1 MNQTCNDPGHSSG
14 RRSEIVV
21 NGRRYA
27 LPAQPVVVVCVDGF
41 DPSYLDCAL
50 ADGVMPTLGRWVE
63 AGFACSVDAAMPT
76 FTNPNNISIVTGAP
90 PAVHGVSGN
99 YFLDR
104 ETGEETMMVDARFL
118 RAETILAAASRAG
131 VRVASVTAKDKLR
144 KALGAG
150 LQGISFSAQHA
161 DRATIEENGIDG
173 IETLV
178 GRPVP
183 DQYSADLSLFVLDA
197 GIALLRCNRVELLYL
212 SLSDF
217 VQHAHAPRT
226 PASDAFL
233 RDIDQRLAA
242 LSDAGARVVLTAD
255 HGMTDKA
262 DAAGHANVLYLEDAL
277 NAEFGDGAVR
287 IICPIADPF
296 VRHHG
301 GLGSFVRGYVRPGLS
316 VAAVIEVARRL
327 PHVSEVIPAA
337 DAARRFALPIDRE
350 GDFVALSTDDAVIGG
365 RAAEHDLAGLAGQRL
380 RSHGGLS
387 EQRVPLVA
395 SHPLR
400 PGAEGG
406 ILHNWDVFD
415 VALNRL
421 VAA

>member
-1 MNQTCNDPGHSSG
+1 MHQTGNDPGLAPG
-14 RRSEIVV
+14 RRARIEV
-21 NGRRYA
+21 NGRGYT
-27 LPAQPVVVVCVDGF
+27 LPDRPVVVVCVDGF
-41 DPSYLDCAL
+41 DPAYLELAL
-50 ADGVMPTLGRWVE
+50 TDGIMPTLARWVE
-63 AGFACSVDAAMPT
+63 TGFACSVDAAMPT

-118 RAETILAAASRAG
+118 RAETILAALSRAG
-131 VRVASVTAKDKLR
+131 VRVASITAKDKLR

-161 DRATIEENGIDG
+161 DRATVAENGIEG
-173 IETLV
+173 IEALV
-178 GRPVP
+178 GRAVP
-183 DQYSADLSLFVLDA
+183 DQYSADLSLYVLDA
-197 GIALLRCNRVELLYL
+197 GIALLRKGRADVLYL

-217 VQHAHAPRT
+217 VQHAHAPGE
-226 PASDAFL
+226 PASDQFL
-233 RDIDQRLAA
+233 RDIDARFAALAA
-242 LSDAGARVVLTAD
+242 AGAQVVITAD

-316 VAAVIEVARRL
+316 VAAVIEAARRL

-337 DAARRFALPIDRE
+337 EAARRFALPIDRE

-400 PGAEGG
+400 PGTEGG

-415 VALNRL
+415 VALNRM
-421 VAA
+421 VSA